1 MMKKPGQAPKK
12 MPVESKKVAAAE
24 IAAMKKGG
32 ASKALLA
39 HEKAEHKAMGYKYG
53 GKVGMKK
60 GC

>member
-1 MMKKPGQAPKK
+1 MKKAPAKDTKK
-12 MPVESKKVAAAE
+12 IAAAE

-39 HEKAEHKAMGYKYG
+39 HEKAEHKAMGMKYG
-53 GKVGMKK
+53 GKVGSMSKK